1 MTKTTRYHPFRRA
14 WILLFEKS
22 ILAIFC
28 LLIVSVLFGGISP
41 SFAINAVTGLK
52 TNWVEETVYENLLV
66 YPASLTLDGDGN
78 LLIHER
84 AKKEVLK
91 LSPTG
96 QLSTYADLSSI
107 SFYIQSTAYQP
118 GLGRLLIVAGTTLY
132 AFSNGQLT
140 TVQPYGVNAGA
151 LAVKSTDD
159 SFYAGTMTQGDSI
172 VHYDSDGNLI
182 STIVTNTQGCF
193 QLALDETGNKLYYSE
208 TFSGQVVEVDLSD
221 NSKSVIATGVGIPG
235 TFEPIAVALD
245 GDNNLY
251 YFTAPQGLNQYAGG
265 SFTKVMD
272 SIAGVGQ
279 IIWSPVHSAFLVA
292 NGAGANI
299 ISYNPETADAEHLTQ
314 YVNALSIVEMDD
326 GTVLVAD
333 GDSFGNF
340 IQKVDS
346 SGLSPFS
353 EEMQKHC
360 NALERDSIGNIYAGL
375 IDGTI
380 WKIGADGSVSSW
392 AGGFTTD
399 PIVNLR
405 YDSKNN
411 AMVSFTTN
419 PMAST
424 ASIWRIPLSA
434 PDSAT
439 KVVELSNVQVTPVLP
454 TGTVDD
460 SGNIYVLER
469 KANVIYKIAD
479 GSDTPTVFASA
490 VLDSEAITVPCM
502 EYVSKEN
509 SLIISTIQNYELWP
523 LNNPVK
529 STFATNNGA
538 VDNFA
543 INETQSGSLV
553 AIHSGQVFR
562 FIYGSPSLAVTPSSL
577 TVKVGSSE
585 TATISG
591 GTSPYTVSVSDDAK
605 AAAVVSGNT
614 VTVTGAAQGSV
625 TVTVSDSASNTATL
639 DVTVDPSTGATP
651 SLISPQD
658 KGSLSF
664 SSVNGQISFSFTAV
678 TNAAAYLLDLTL
690 YDLINNYSIPVQIP
704 LIPASQGGPFGGGTT
719 GTPGF
724 SISALGIGSYT
735 IPLDAITWDSLG
747 LYDMGWSVSA
757 LNDANDTSSV
767 IGTSSEFGF
776 KLQPSQSVT
785 LTSPANGASLDQ
797 STDSAPQFTW
807 ELYQGAGSYL
817 LILAHVGSLG
827 FDSFLEFPGQAL
839 NLFPMDD
846 PTWQQMP
853 TGTWYWTVIAQ
864 GAMGNPLTPNFAI
877 FSFAVK

>member
-1 MTKTTRYHPFRRA
+1 
-14 WILLFEKS
+14 
-22 ILAIFC
+22 
-28 LLIVSVLFGGISP
+28 
-41 SFAINAVTGLK
+41 
-52 TNWVEETVYENLLV
+52 
-66 YPASLTLDGDGN
+66 
-78 LLIHER
+78 
-84 AKKEVLK
+84 
-91 LSPTG
+91 
-96 QLSTYADLSSI
+96 
-107 SFYIQSTAYQP
+107 
-118 GLGRLLIVAGTTLY
+118 
-132 AFSNGQLT
+132 
-140 TVQPYGVNAGA
+140 
-151 LAVKSTDD
+151 
-159 SFYAGTMTQGDSI
+159 
-172 VHYDSDGNLI
+172 
-182 STIVTNTQGCF
+182 
-193 QLALDETGNKLYYSE
+193 
-208 TFSGQVVEVDLSD
+208 
-221 NSKSVIATGVGIPG
+221 
-235 TFEPIAVALD
+235 
-245 GDNNLY
+245 
-251 YFTAPQGLNQYAGG
+251 
-265 SFTKVMD
+265 
-272 SIAGVGQ
+272 
-279 IIWSPVHSAFLVA
+279 
-292 NGAGANI
+292 
-299 ISYNPETADAEHLTQ
+299 
-314 YVNALSIVEMDD
+314 MDD

-333 GDSFGNF
+333 GRSFGNY

-346 SGLSPFS
+346 SGLTPFS
-353 EEMQKHC
+353 EEMQEQC
-360 NALERDSIGNIYAGL
+360 NALERDSDGDIYAGL

-380 WKIGADGSVSSW
+380 WKIGDDGSVSSW

-399 PIVNLR
+399 SISSLH

-411 AMVSFTTN
+411 AMISITGN
-419 PMAST
+419 PMTST

-434 PDSAT
+434 PDSAA
-439 KVVELSNVQVTPVLP
+439 KVVEISDVQVHISLP
-454 TGTVDD
+454 RGAVDD

-479 GSDTPTVFASA
+479 GSDTTTVFASS
-490 VLDSEAITVPCM
+490 VLDSEAITNPGM

-509 SLIISTIQNYELWP
+509 ALIISTISNYELWP
-523 LNNPVK
+523 LNNPIK

-538 VDNFA
+538 VDNLT
-543 INETQSGSLV
+543 INETKNGNLI
-553 AIHSGQVFR
+553 ALHSGQVFR
-562 FIYGSPSLAVTPSSL
+562 LNFGASLAVTPSSL
-577 TVKVGSSE
+577 TVTVGSSK

-591 GTSPYTVSVSDDAK
+591 GTSPFTVSVSDDAK

-757 LNDANDTSSV
+757 LSDANDTSSV

-827 FDSFLEFPGQAL
+827 FDSFLEYPGQTL

-846 PTWQQMP
+846 TTWQQMP
-853 TGTWYWTVIAQ
+853 TGTWYWTVIA
-864 GAMGNPLTPNFAI
+864 ADATGNPLSPNFTI